1 MPAVQRVPRVAPND
15 EQGRSSTGGGPVTTE
30 RQDQGEPIGSG
41 TEGLMLPSVP
51 EELGIDPLLL
61 ALLHTTAFLDF
72 SDDDTVEPEAANEAL
87 ERVEQYVQRLSEARL
102 AALQAD
108 LEKLEEH
115 ATDTGW
121 PEDMI
126 DFVRDFLYNCGIG
139 EDDEDDADE
148 EEDE

>member
-1 MPAVQRVPRVAPND
+1 MSSEREDD
-15 EQGRSSTGGGPVTTE
+15 EE
-30 RQDQGEPIGSG
+30 EPISG
-41 TEGLMLPSVP
+41 GVDGLMMPSVP
-51 EELGIDPLLL
+51 EALGIDPLLL

-87 ERVEQYVQRLSEARL
+87 ERVEQYVQRLPEERVS
-102 AALQAD
+102 ALQAD

-115 ATDTGW
+115 GTQAGW

-139 EDDEDDADE
+139 DEDDGDADD

>member
-1 MPAVQRVPRVAPND
+1 MSSEREDD
-15 EQGRSSTGGGPVTTE
+15 EE
-30 RQDQGEPIGSG
+30 EPISG
-41 TEGLMLPSVP
+41 GVDGLMMPSVP
-51 EELGIDPLLL
+51 ESLGIDPLLL

-87 ERVEQYVQRLSEARL
+87 ERVEQYVQRLPDERVS
-102 AALQAD
+102 ALQAD

-115 ATDTGW
+115 ATQAGW

-139 EDDEDDADE
+139 DEDDEDADE